1 MSNENNNG
9 VIDFD
14 GSSFIQNNETTSN
27 QMPAN
32 SEVAN
37 TNTNTNTNV
46 SNGVTASDINADDIF
61 GTWNDASS
69 TQEEVKPVSN
79 DYNNSNINEPAKDDT
94 ASLSVEDVF
103 GSSFDTD
110 NSQTS
115 VSSDENKTTLGI
127 DANLNN
133 SETTASNVTDFSNKE
148 LESNNELTALALDAF
163 TNMTS
168 SDHLQENNGDVLPSV
183 GSEVQPE
190 IKETVGNDASNV
202 VSPFEV
208 NLGSNEPTNNVNS
221 DSSIVNQNISPINNG
236 DTFQSS
242 NSGIAD
248 FNAFMVQENN
258 VNQNLDN
265 NVYSGDGTSQ
275 ANPLNTVT
283 SQGENSIQDVNSVPS
298 FEQNNDFNQP
308 SLDNQF
314 VVKETA
320 STDSTENLENA
331 NNQNIQTTENT
342 ANLTDNGNLSVTN
355 ETFGSATAPVLE
367 SPTSMEL
374 NNQPTF
380 SANANLEQNFEASN
394 DLSSANANINQE
406 PISQD
411 VNTPVEPVADT
422 NTVSNIENT
431 NPVNNGIV
439 NDNSVSANNF
449 SSNGSIA
456 PAMNTDISNNSSN
469 QAINLENNVAVNSNG
484 NVNIESTGNNNPVE
498 INSNVS
504 SDNTNNA
511 NYQNAL
517 KEVNSNLLDNQNT
530 NNGGTP
536 LNPEPTLNA
545 GNDVTLD
552 NSINVGSIPNSNVN
566 TPSVVDNNTTTSD
579 GGKKN
584 GKVSIPVV
592 MLIIIVVISVGVIVL
607 RRNELMEFFQT
618 LINK

>member
-9 VIDFD
+9 VMDFD

-27 QMPAN
+27 QMPAS

-37 TNTNTNTNV
+37 TNTNV
-46 SNGVTASDINADDIF
+46 SNGTTASDINVDDIF

-69 TQEEVKPVSN
+69 TQEEVKPVNN
-79 DYNNSNINEPAKDDT
+79 DYNNSNINEQAKDNT
-94 ASLSVEDVF
+94 VPLSVEDVF
-103 GSSFDTD
+103 GNTD
-110 NSQTS
+110 NNQIS
-115 VSSDENKTTLGI
+115 VSSDENKAALGI

-133 SETTASNVTDFSNKE
+133 SETTASNVSNKE

-168 SDHLQENNGDVLPSV
+168 SEHLQENNQSV

-190 IKETVGNDASNV
+190 IKETVGNDVSNV
-202 VSPFEV
+202 INPFEV
-208 NLGSNEPTNNVNS
+208 NLGSNEPTNNGNS
-221 DSSIVNQNISPINNG
+221 DSSIVNQSISPVNNG

-248 FNAFMVQENN
+248 FNAFMVQENS

-275 ANPLNTVT
+275 ANSLNTVT
-283 SQGENSIQDVNSVPS
+283 NQGENSIQDVNNVPL

-314 VVKETA
+314 VVKE
-320 STDSTENLENA
+320 SVSTENSENA

-355 ETFGSATAPVLE
+355 ETFGSDAAPVLE
-367 SPTSMEL
+367 PKTSMEL

-380 SANANLEQNFEASN
+380 
-394 DLSSANANINQE
+394 NANINQE
-406 PISQD
+406 SISQA
-411 VNTPVEPVADT
+411 VNTPVEPVADI
-422 NTVSNIENT
+422 NTVSNIENA
-431 NPVNNGIV
+431 NPV
-439 NDNSVSANNF
+439 NNF

-469 QAINLENNVAVNSNG
+469 QAINLENNVAVNSNE
-484 NVNIESTGNNNPVE
+484 NV
-498 INSNVS
+498 
-504 SDNTNNA
+504 
-511 NYQNAL
+511 L
-517 KEVNSNLLDNQNT
+517 KEVNSNLLNNQNI

-536 LNPEPTLNA
+536 LNPEPTLNT

-566 TPSVVDNNTTTSD
+566 TPSVVDNNTTTGDS
-579 GGKKN
+579 GKKN

-592 MLIIIVVISVGVIVL
+592 MLIIIVVVSIVVIVL
-607 RRNELMEFFQT
+607 RRNELMGFFQT

>member
-9 VIDFD
+9 VMDFD

-27 QMPAN
+27 QMPAS

-37 TNTNTNTNV
+37 TNTNV
-46 SNGVTASDINADDIF
+46 SNGTTASDINADDIF

-69 TQEEVKPVSN
+69 TQEEVKPVNN
-79 DYNNSNINEPAKDDT
+79 DYNNSNINEQAKDNT
-94 ASLSVEDVF
+94 VPLSVEDVF
-103 GSSFDTD
+103 GNTD
-110 NSQTS
+110 NNQIS
-115 VSSDENKTTLGI
+115 VSSDENKAALSI
-127 DANLNN
+127 DGNLNN
-133 SETTASNVTDFSNKE
+133 SETTASNVSNKE

-168 SDHLQENNGDVLPSV
+168 SEHLQENNGDVLQSV

-190 IKETVGNDASNV
+190 IKETVGNDVSNV
-202 VSPFEV
+202 INPFEV
-208 NLGSNEPTNNVNS
+208 NLGSNEPTNNGNS
-221 DSSIVNQNISPINNG
+221 DSSIVNQSISPVNNG

-248 FNAFMVQENN
+248 FNAFMVKENN

-275 ANPLNTVT
+275 ANSLNTVT
-283 SQGENSIQDVNSVPS
+283 NQGENSIQDVNNVPL
-298 FEQNNDFNQP
+298 FKQNNDFNQP
-308 SLDNQF
+308 SLNNQF
-314 VVKETA
+314 VVKE
-320 STDSTENLENA
+320 SVSTENSENA

-355 ETFGSATAPVLE
+355 ETFGSDAAPVLE
-367 SPTSMEL
+367 PKTSMEL

-380 SANANLEQNFEASN
+380 
-394 DLSSANANINQE
+394 NANINQE
-406 PISQD
+406 SISQA
-411 VNTPVEPVADT
+411 VNTPVEPVADI

-431 NPVNNGIV
+431 NPV
-439 NDNSVSANNF
+439 NNF

-469 QAINLENNVAVNSNG
+469 QAINLENNVAVNSNE
-484 NVNIESTGNNNPVE
+484 NV
-498 INSNVS
+498 
-504 SDNTNNA
+504 
-511 NYQNAL
+511 L
-517 KEVNSNLLDNQNT
+517 KEVNSNLLNNQNI

-536 LNPEPTLNA
+536 LNPEPTLNT

-566 TPSVVDNNTTTSD
+566 TPSVVDNNTTTGDS
-579 GGKKN
+579 GKKN

-592 MLIIIVVISVGVIVL
+592 MLIIIVVVSIVVIVL
-607 RRNELMEFFQT
+607 RRNELIGFFQT

>member
-14 GSSFIQNNETTSN
+14 GSSFIQNNETTSS
-27 QMPAN
+27 QMPAS

-37 TNTNTNTNV
+37 TNTNV
-46 SNGVTASDINADDIF
+46 SNGTTASDINADDIF

-79 DYNNSNINEPAKDDT
+79 DYNNSNINEQAKDNT
-94 ASLSVEDVF
+94 VPLNVEDVF
-103 GSSFDTD
+103 GNTD
-110 NSQTS
+110 NNQTT
-115 VSSDENKTTLGI
+115 VSSDGNKATLGI

-133 SETTASNVTDFSNKE
+133 SETTASNVSSKE
-148 LESNNELTALALDAF
+148 LESSNELTALALDAF
-163 TNMTS
+163 TSMTS
-168 SDHLQENNGDVLPSV
+168 SDHLQENNQSV

-190 IKETVGNDASNV
+190 IKETVGNDVSNV
-202 VSPFEV
+202 VNPFEV
-208 NLGSNEPTNNVNS
+208 NLGSNEPTDNGNS
-221 DSSIVNQNISPINNG
+221 DSSIVNQSISPVNNG

-265 NVYSGDGTSQ
+265 NVYSGDGISQ

-283 SQGENSIQDVNSVPS
+283 NQGENSIQDVNNVPS
-298 FEQNNDFNQP
+298 FEQNNDFKQP

-314 VVKETA
+314 VVKE
-320 STDSTENLENA
+320 SVSTENSESA

-355 ETFGSATAPVLE
+355 ETFGSDTAPVLE
-367 SPTSMEL
+367 SKTSMEL

-380 SANANLEQNFEASN
+380 
-394 DLSSANANINQE
+394 NANINQE
-406 PISQD
+406 SIPQA
-411 VNTPVEPVADT
+411 VNTPVEPVADI

-456 PAMNTDISNNSSN
+456 PAMNTDIPNNSSN

-484 NVNIESTGNNNPVE
+484 NVNPEITGNNNPVE

-511 NYQNAL
+511 NYQNVL
-517 KEVNSNLLDNQNT
+517 KEVNSNLLDNQNI
-530 NNGGTP
+530 NNGVTP

-566 TPSVVDNNTTTSD
+566 TPGVVDNNTTTGDS
-579 GGKKN
+579 GKKN

-592 MLIIIVVISVGVIVL
+592 MLIIIVVVSAVVIVL
-607 RRNELMEFFQT
+607 RRNELMGFFQT

>member
-9 VIDFD
+9 VMDFD

-27 QMPAN
+27 QMPAS

-37 TNTNTNTNV
+37 TNTNV
-46 SNGVTASDINADDIF
+46 SNGTTASDINVDDIF

-69 TQEEVKPVSN
+69 TQEEVKPVNN
-79 DYNNSNINEPAKDDT
+79 DYNNSNINEQAKDNT
-94 ASLSVEDVF
+94 VPLSVEDVF
-103 GSSFDTD
+103 GNTD
-110 NSQTS
+110 NNQIS
-115 VSSDENKTTLGI
+115 VSSDENKAALSI
-127 DANLNN
+127 DGNLNN
-133 SETTASNVTDFSNKE
+133 SETTVSNVSNNE

-168 SDHLQENNGDVLPSV
+168 SDNLQENNQSV

-190 IKETVGNDASNV
+190 IKETVGNDVSNV
-202 VSPFEV
+202 INPFEV
-208 NLGSNEPTNNVNS
+208 NLGSNEPTNNGNS
-221 DSSIVNQNISPINNG
+221 DSSIVNQSISPVNNG

-248 FNAFMVQENN
+248 FNAFMVKENN

-275 ANPLNTVT
+275 ANSLNTVT
-283 SQGENSIQDVNSVPS
+283 NHGENSIQDVNNVPS

-314 VVKETA
+314 VVKE
-320 STDSTENLENA
+320 SVSTENSENA
-331 NNQNIQTTENT
+331 NNQNIQTAENT

-355 ETFGSATAPVLE
+355 ETFGSDAAPVLE
-367 SPTSMEL
+367 PKTSMEL

-380 SANANLEQNFEASN
+380 
-394 DLSSANANINQE
+394 NANINQE
-406 PISQD
+406 SIPQA
-411 VNTPVEPVADT
+411 VNIPVEPVADI

-431 NPVNNGIV
+431 NPV
-439 NDNSVSANNF
+439 NNF

-469 QAINLENNVAVNSNG
+469 QAINLENNVAVNSNE
-484 NVNIESTGNNNPVE
+484 NV
-498 INSNVS
+498 
-504 SDNTNNA
+504 
-511 NYQNAL
+511 L
-517 KEVNSNLLDNQNT
+517 KEVNSNLLDNQNI

-536 LNPEPTLNA
+536 LNPEPTLNT

-566 TPSVVDNNTTTSD
+566 TPSVVDNNTTTGDS
-579 GGKKN
+579 GKKD

-592 MLIIIVVISVGVIVL
+592 MLIIIVVVSAVVIVL
-607 RRNELMEFFQT
+607 RRNELMGFFQT

>member
-9 VIDFD
+9 VMDFD

-27 QMPAN
+27 QMPAS

-37 TNTNTNTNV
+37 TNTNV
-46 SNGVTASDINADDIF
+46 SNGTTASDINVDDIF

-69 TQEEVKPVSN
+69 TQEEVKPVNN
-79 DYNNSNINEPAKDDT
+79 DYNNSNINEQAKDNT
-94 ASLSVEDVF
+94 VPLNVEDVF

-110 NSQTS
+110 NNQIS
-115 VSSDENKTTLGI
+115 VSSDENKAALSI

-168 SDHLQENNGDVLPSV
+168 SEHLQENNQSV
-183 GSEVQPE
+183 GLEVQPE
-190 IKETVGNDASNV
+190 IKETVGNDVSNV
-202 VSPFEV
+202 INPFEV
-208 NLGSNEPTNNVNS
+208 NLGSNEPTNNGNS
-221 DSSIVNQNISPINNG
+221 DSSIVNQSISPVNNG

-248 FNAFMVQENN
+248 FNAFMVQENS

-275 ANPLNTVT
+275 ANSLNTVT
-283 SQGENSIQDVNSVPS
+283 NQGENSIQDVNNVPL

-314 VVKETA
+314 VVKE
-320 STDSTENLENA
+320 SVSTENSENT

-355 ETFGSATAPVLE
+355 ETFGSDAAPVLE
-367 SPTSMEL
+367 PKTSMEL

-380 SANANLEQNFEASN
+380 
-394 DLSSANANINQE
+394 NANINQE
-406 PISQD
+406 SIPQA
-411 VNTPVEPVADT
+411 VNTPVEPVADI
-422 NTVSNIENT
+422 NTVSNIENI
-431 NPVNNGIV
+431 NPV
-439 NDNSVSANNF
+439 NNF

-469 QAINLENNVAVNSNG
+469 QAINLENNVAVNSNE
-484 NVNIESTGNNNPVE
+484 NV
-498 INSNVS
+498 
-504 SDNTNNA
+504 
-511 NYQNAL
+511 L
-517 KEVNSNLLDNQNT
+517 KEVNSNLLNNQNI

-536 LNPEPTLNA
+536 LNPEPTLNT

-566 TPSVVDNNTTTSD
+566 TPSVVDNNTTTGDS
-579 GGKKN
+579 GKKN

-592 MLIIIVVISVGVIVL
+592 MLIIIVVVSIVVIVL
-607 RRNELMEFFQT
+607 RRNELMGFFQT

>member
-9 VIDFD
+9 VMDFD

-27 QMPAN
+27 QMPAS

-37 TNTNTNTNV
+37 TNTNV
-46 SNGVTASDINADDIF
+46 SNGTTASDINVDDIF

-69 TQEEVKPVSN
+69 TQEEVKPVNN
-79 DYNNSNINEPAKDDT
+79 DYNNSNINEQAKDNT
-94 ASLSVEDVF
+94 VPLNVEDVF
-103 GSSFDTD
+103 GNTD
-110 NSQTS
+110 NNQIS
-115 VSSDENKTTLGI
+115 VSSDENKAALSI
-127 DANLNN
+127 DGNLNN
-133 SETTASNVTDFSNKE
+133 SETTVSNVSNNE

-168 SDHLQENNGDVLPSV
+168 SEHLQENNQSV

-190 IKETVGNDASNV
+190 IKETVGNDVSNV
-202 VSPFEV
+202 INPFEV
-208 NLGSNEPTNNVNS
+208 NLGSNEPTNNGNS
-221 DSSIVNQNISPINNG
+221 DSSIVNQSISPVNNG

-248 FNAFMVQENN
+248 FNAFMVKENN

-275 ANPLNTVT
+275 ANSLNTVT
-283 SQGENSIQDVNSVPS
+283 NQGENSIQDVNNVPS

-314 VVKETA
+314 VVKE
-320 STDSTENLENA
+320 SVSTENSENA

-355 ETFGSATAPVLE
+355 ETFGSDAAPVLE
-367 SPTSMEL
+367 PKTSMEL
-374 NNQPTF
+374 NSQPTF
-380 SANANLEQNFEASN
+380 
-394 DLSSANANINQE
+394 NANINQE
-406 PISQD
+406 SIPQA
-411 VNTPVEPVADT
+411 VNTPVEPVADI

-431 NPVNNGIV
+431 NPV
-439 NDNSVSANNF
+439 NNF

-469 QAINLENNVAVNSNG
+469 QAINLENNVAVNSNE
-484 NVNIESTGNNNPVE
+484 NV
-498 INSNVS
+498 
-504 SDNTNNA
+504 
-511 NYQNAL
+511 L
-517 KEVNSNLLDNQNT
+517 KEVNSNLLNNQNI

-536 LNPEPTLNA
+536 LNPEPTLNT

-566 TPSVVDNNTTTSD
+566 TPSVVDNNTTTGDS
-579 GGKKN
+579 GKKN

-592 MLIIIVVISVGVIVL
+592 MLIIIVVVSIVVIVL
-607 RRNELMEFFQT
+607 RRNELMGFFQT

>member
-9 VIDFD
+9 VMDFD
-14 GSSFIQNNETTSN
+14 VFSFIQNNETTSN
-27 QMPAN
+27 QMPAS

-37 TNTNTNTNV
+37 TNTNV
-46 SNGVTASDINADDIF
+46 SNGTTASDINADDIF
-61 GTWNDASS
+61 GTWNDVSS
-69 TQEEVKPVSN
+69 TQEEVKPVNN
-79 DYNNSNINEPAKDDT
+79 DYNNSNINEQAKDNT
-94 ASLSVEDVF
+94 VHLSVEDVF
-103 GSSFDTD
+103 GNTD
-110 NSQTS
+110 NNQIS
-115 VSSDENKTTLGI
+115 VSSDENKAALSI
-127 DANLNN
+127 DGNLNN

-168 SDHLQENNGDVLPSV
+168 SDNLQENNQSV

-190 IKETVGNDASNV
+190 IKETVGNDVSNV
-202 VSPFEV
+202 INPFEV
-208 NLGSNEPTNNVNS
+208 NLGSNEPTNNGNS
-221 DSSIVNQNISPINNG
+221 DSSIVNQSISPVNNG

-275 ANPLNTVT
+275 ANSLNTVT
-283 SQGENSIQDVNSVPS
+283 NQEENSIQDVNNVPS

-314 VVKETA
+314 VVKE
-320 STDSTENLENA
+320 SVSTENSENA

-355 ETFGSATAPVLE
+355 ETFGSDAAPVLE
-367 SPTSMEL
+367 PKTSMEL

-380 SANANLEQNFEASN
+380 
-394 DLSSANANINQE
+394 NANINQE
-406 PISQD
+406 SIPQA
-411 VNTPVEPVADT
+411 VNTPVEPVADI
-422 NTVSNIENT
+422 NTVSNIENI
-431 NPVNNGIV
+431 NPV
-439 NDNSVSANNF
+439 NNF

-469 QAINLENNVAVNSNG
+469 QAINLENNVAVN
-484 NVNIESTGNNNPVE
+484 
-498 INSNVS
+498 
-504 SDNTNNA
+504 
-511 NYQNAL
+511 
-517 KEVNSNLLDNQNT
+517 
-530 NNGGTP
+530 NGGTP
-536 LNPEPTLNA
+536 LNPEPTLNT

-566 TPSVVDNNTTTSD
+566 TPSVVDNNTTTGDS
-579 GGKKN
+579 GKKN

-592 MLIIIVVISVGVIVL
+592 MLIIIVIVSIVVIVL
-607 RRNELMEFFQT
+607 RRNELMGFFQT

>member
-27 QMPAN
+27 QMPAS

-37 TNTNTNTNV
+37 TNTNTNV
-46 SNGVTASDINADDIF
+46 SNGTTASDINADDIF

-79 DYNNSNINEPAKDDT
+79 DYNNSNINEQAKDNT
-94 ASLSVEDVF
+94 VPLSVEDVF
-103 GSSFDTD
+103 GNTD
-110 NSQTS
+110 NNQTS
-115 VSSDENKTTLGI
+115 VSSDENKAALGI

-133 SETTASNVTDFSNKE
+133 SETTASNVSNKE

-168 SDHLQENNGDVLPSV
+168 SDHLQENNQSV

-202 VSPFEV
+202 VNPFEV
-208 NLGSNEPTNNVNS
+208 NLGSNEPTDNGNS
-221 DSSIVNQNISPINNG
+221 DSSIVNQSISPVNNG

-283 SQGENSIQDVNSVPS
+283 NQGENSIQDANNVPS
-298 FEQNNDFNQP
+298 FEQNNDFNQS

-314 VVKETA
+314 VVKE
-320 STDSTENLENA
+320 SVSTENSENA

-355 ETFGSATAPVLE
+355 ETFGSDTAPVLE
-367 SPTSMEL
+367 SKTSMEL

-380 SANANLEQNFEASN
+380 
-394 DLSSANANINQE
+394 NANINQE
-406 PISQD
+406 SIPQA
-411 VNTPVEPVADT
+411 VNTPVEPVADI

-456 PAMNTDISNNSSN
+456 PAMNTDISNDSSN

-484 NVNIESTGNNNPVE
+484 NVNPEITGNNNPVE

-511 NYQNAL
+511 NYQNVL

-566 TPSVVDNNTTTSD
+566 TPGVVDNNTTTGDS
-579 GGKKN
+579 GKKN

-592 MLIIIVVISVGVIVL
+592 MLIIIVVVSAVVIVL
-607 RRNELMEFFQT
+607 RRNELMGFFQT

>member
-27 QMPAN
+27 QMPAS

-37 TNTNTNTNV
+37 TNTNV
-46 SNGVTASDINADDIF
+46 SSGATASDINVDDIF

-79 DYNNSNINEPAKDDT
+79 DYNNSNINEQAKDNT
-94 ASLSVEDVF
+94 VPLSVEDVF
-103 GSSFDTD
+103 GNTD
-110 NSQTS
+110 NNQTS
-115 VSSDENKTTLGI
+115 VSSDGNKAALGI

-133 SETTASNVTDFSNKE
+133 SETTASNVSNKE
-148 LESNNELTALALDAF
+148 LESSNELTALALDAF

-168 SDHLQENNGDVLPSV
+168 SDHLQENNQSV

-202 VSPFEV
+202 VNPFEV
-208 NLGSNEPTNNVNS
+208 NLGSNEPSNS
-221 DSSIVNQNISPINNG
+221 DSSIVNQSISPANNG

-283 SQGENSIQDVNSVPS
+283 NQGENSIQDVNNVPS

-314 VVKETA
+314 VVKE
-320 STDSTENLENA
+320 SVSTENSENT

-355 ETFGSATAPVLE
+355 ETFGSDAAPVLE
-367 SPTSMEL
+367 SKTSMEF

-380 SANANLEQNFEASN
+380 
-394 DLSSANANINQE
+394 NANINQE
-406 PISQD
+406 SIPQA
-411 VNTPVEPVADT
+411 VNTPVEPVADI
-422 NTVSNIENT
+422 NTVSNIENI

-456 PAMNTDISNNSSN
+456 PAMNTDISNDSSN

-484 NVNIESTGNNNPVE
+484 NVNPEITGNNNPVE

-511 NYQNAL
+511 NYQNVL
-517 KEVNSNLLDNQNT
+517 KEVNSNLLNNQNT
-530 NNGGTP
+530 NHGGTP
-536 LNPEPTLNA
+536 LNPDPTLNA
-545 GNDVTLD
+545 CNDVTLD

-566 TPSVVDNNTTTSD
+566 TPGVVDNNTTTGDS
-579 GGKKN
+579 GKKN

-592 MLIIIVVISVGVIVL
+592 MLIIIVAVSAVVIVL
-607 RRNELMEFFQT
+607 RRNELMGFFQT

>member
-9 VIDFD
+9 VMDFD
-14 GSSFIQNNETTSN
+14 VFSFIQNNETTSN
-27 QMPAN
+27 QMPAS

-37 TNTNTNTNV
+37 TNTNV
-46 SNGVTASDINADDIF
+46 SNGTTASDINADDIF
-61 GTWNDASS
+61 GTWNDVSS
-69 TQEEVKPVSN
+69 TQEEVKPVNN
-79 DYNNSNINEPAKDDT
+79 DYNNSNINEQAKDNT
-94 ASLSVEDVF
+94 VHLSVEDVF
-103 GSSFDTD
+103 GNTD
-110 NSQTS
+110 NNQIS
-115 VSSDENKTTLGI
+115 VSSDENKAALSI
-127 DANLNN
+127 DGNLNN

-168 SDHLQENNGDVLPSV
+168 SDNLQENNQSV

-190 IKETVGNDASNV
+190 IKETVGNDVSNV
-202 VSPFEV
+202 INPFEV
-208 NLGSNEPTNNVNS
+208 NLGSNEPTNNGNS
-221 DSSIVNQNISPINNG
+221 DSSIVNQSISPVNNG

-275 ANPLNTVT
+275 ANSLNTVT
-283 SQGENSIQDVNSVPS
+283 NQEENSIQDVNNVPS

-314 VVKETA
+314 VVKE
-320 STDSTENLENA
+320 SVSTENSENA

-355 ETFGSATAPVLE
+355 ETFGSDAAPVLE
-367 SPTSMEL
+367 PKTSMEL

-380 SANANLEQNFEASN
+380 
-394 DLSSANANINQE
+394 NANINQE
-406 PISQD
+406 SIPQA
-411 VNTPVEPVADT
+411 VNTPVEPVADI
-422 NTVSNIENT
+422 NTVSNIENI
-431 NPVNNGIV
+431 NPV
-439 NDNSVSANNF
+439 NNF

-469 QAINLENNVAVNSNG
+469 QAINLENNVAVNSNE
-484 NVNIESTGNNNPVE
+484 NV
-498 INSNVS
+498 
-504 SDNTNNA
+504 
-511 NYQNAL
+511 L
-517 KEVNSNLLDNQNT
+517 KEVNSNLLNNQNI

-536 LNPEPTLNA
+536 LNPEPTLNT

-566 TPSVVDNNTTTSD
+566 TPSVVDNNTTTGDS
-579 GGKKN
+579 GKKN

-592 MLIIIVVISVGVIVL
+592 MLIIIVIVSIVVIVL
-607 RRNELMEFFQT
+607 RRNELMGFFQT

>member
-27 QMPAN
+27 QMPTS

-37 TNTNTNTNV
+37 TNTNV
-46 SNGVTASDINADDIF
+46 SNGATASDINADDIF

-208 NLGSNEPTNNVNS
+208 NLGSNEPTDNVNS
-221 DSSIVNQNISPINNG
+221 DSSIENQSISPVNNG

-283 SQGENSIQDVNSVPS
+283 NQGENSIQDVNSVPS

-314 VVKETA
+314 VVKESA
-320 STDSTENLENA
+320 STENLENT

-484 NVNIESTGNNNPVE
+484 NVNPEITGNNNPVE

-504 SDNTNNA
+504 SDNTNNV
-511 NYQNAL
+511 NYQNVL

>member
-9 VIDFD
+9 VMDFD

-27 QMPAN
+27 QMPAS

-37 TNTNTNTNV
+37 TNTNV
-46 SNGVTASDINADDIF
+46 SNGTTASDINADDIF

-69 TQEEVKPVSN
+69 TQEEVKPVNN
-79 DYNNSNINEPAKDDT
+79 DYNNSNINEQAKDNT
-94 ASLSVEDVF
+94 VPLNVEDVF

-110 NSQTS
+110 NNQIS
-115 VSSDENKTTLGI
+115 VSSDENKATLGI

-133 SETTASNVTDFSNKE
+133 SETTASNVTEFSNKE

-168 SDHLQENNGDVLPSV
+168 SEHLQENNGDVLQSV

-190 IKETVGNDASNV
+190 IKETVGNDVSNV
-202 VSPFEV
+202 INPFEV
-208 NLGSNEPTNNVNS
+208 NLGSNEPTNNGNS
-221 DSSIVNQNISPINNG
+221 DSSIVNQSISPVNNG

-248 FNAFMVQENN
+248 FNAFMVKENN
-258 VNQNLDN
+258 FNQNLDN

-275 ANPLNTVT
+275 ANSLNTVT
-283 SQGENSIQDVNSVPS
+283 NQGENSIQDVNNVPL

-314 VVKETA
+314 VVKE
-320 STDSTENLENA
+320 SVSTENSENT

-355 ETFGSATAPVLE
+355 ETFGSDAAPVLE
-367 SPTSMEL
+367 PKTSMEL

-380 SANANLEQNFEASN
+380 
-394 DLSSANANINQE
+394 NANINQE
-406 PISQD
+406 SIPQA
-411 VNTPVEPVADT
+411 VNTPVEPVADI

-431 NPVNNGIV
+431 NPV
-439 NDNSVSANNF
+439 NNF

-469 QAINLENNVAVNSNG
+469 QAINLENNVAVNSNE
-484 NVNIESTGNNNPVE
+484 NVLE
-498 INSNVS
+498 
-504 SDNTNNA
+504 
-511 NYQNAL
+511 
-517 KEVNSNLLDNQNT
+517 EVNSNLLNNQNT

-536 LNPEPTLNA
+536 LNPEPTLNT

-566 TPSVVDNNTTTSD
+566 TPSVVDNNTTTGDS
-579 GGKKN
+579 GKKN

-592 MLIIIVVISVGVIVL
+592 MLIIIVIVSIVVIVL
-607 RRNELMEFFQT
+607 RRNELMGFFQT

>member
-27 QMPAN
+27 QMPTS

-37 TNTNTNTNV
+37 TNTNV
-46 SNGVTASDINADDIF
+46 SNGTTASDINVDDIF

-79 DYNNSNINEPAKDDT
+79 DYNNSNINEQAKDNT
-94 ASLSVEDVF
+94 VSLSVEDVF
-103 GSSFDTD
+103 GNTD
-110 NSQTS
+110 NNQTS
-115 VSSDENKTTLGI
+115 VSSDGNKAALGI

-133 SETTASNVTDFSNKE
+133 SETTASNVSNKE
-148 LESNNELTALALDAF
+148 LESSNELTALALDAF

-168 SDHLQENNGDVLPSV
+168 SDHLQENNQSV

-202 VSPFEV
+202 VNPFEV
-208 NLGSNEPTNNVNS
+208 NLGSNEPSNS
-221 DSSIVNQNISPINNG
+221 DSSIVNQSISPANNG

-283 SQGENSIQDVNSVPS
+283 NQGENSIQDVNNVPS

-314 VVKETA
+314 VVKE
-320 STDSTENLENA
+320 SVSTENSENT

-342 ANLTDNGNLSVTN
+342 ANLADNDNLSVTN
-355 ETFGSATAPVLE
+355 ETFGSDAAPVLE
-367 SPTSMEL
+367 SKTSTEF

-380 SANANLEQNFEASN
+380 
-394 DLSSANANINQE
+394 NANINQE
-406 PISQD
+406 SIPQAI
-411 VNTPVEPVADT
+411 NTPVEPVADI

-456 PAMNTDISNNSSN
+456 PAMNTDISNDSSN
-469 QAINLENNVAVNSNG
+469 QAINLENNVAVNSNE
-484 NVNIESTGNNNPVE
+484 NVNPEITGNNNPVE

-511 NYQNAL
+511 NYQNVL

-530 NNGGTP
+530 NNGVTP
-536 LNPEPTLNA
+536 LNPEQTLNT

-566 TPSVVDNNTTTSD
+566 TPGVVDNNTTTGDS
-579 GGKKN
+579 GKKN

-592 MLIIIVVISVGVIVL
+592 MLIIIVAVSAVVIVL
-607 RRNELMEFFQT
+607 RRNELMGFFQT

>member
-27 QMPAN
+27 QMPA
-32 SEVAN
+32 SSGVAN
-37 TNTNTNTNV
+37 TNTNA
-46 SNGVTASDINADDIF
+46 SNGTTASDINVDDIF

-79 DYNNSNINEPAKDDT
+79 DYNNSNINEQAKDNT
-94 ASLSVEDVF
+94 VPLSVEDVF
-103 GSSFDTD
+103 GNTD
-110 NSQTS
+110 NNQTT
-115 VSSDENKTTLGI
+115 VSSDGNKAALGI

-133 SETTASNVTDFSNKE
+133 SETTASKVSNKE
-148 LESNNELTALALDAF
+148 LENSNELTALALDAF

-168 SDHLQENNGDVLPSV
+168 SDHLQENNQSV

-202 VSPFEV
+202 VNPFEV
-208 NLGSNEPTNNVNS
+208 NLGSNEPTNNGNS
-221 DSSIVNQNISPINNG
+221 DSSIVNQSISPVNNG

-283 SQGENSIQDVNSVPS
+283 NQGENSIQDVNNVPS

-314 VVKETA
+314 VVKE
-320 STDSTENLENA
+320 SVSTENSENT

-355 ETFGSATAPVLE
+355 ETFGSDAAPVLE
-367 SPTSMEL
+367 SKTSMEF

-380 SANANLEQNFEASN
+380 
-394 DLSSANANINQE
+394 NANINQE
-406 PISQD
+406 SIPQA
-411 VNTPVEPVADT
+411 VNTPVEPVADI
-422 NTVSNIENT
+422 NTVSNIENI

-439 NDNSVSANNF
+439 NDNSVSVNNF

-456 PAMNTDISNNSSN
+456 PAMNTDISNDSSN

-484 NVNIESTGNNNPVE
+484 NV
-498 INSNVS
+498 
-504 SDNTNNA
+504 
-511 NYQNAL
+511 
-517 KEVNSNLLDNQNT
+517 
-530 NNGGTP
+530 
-536 LNPEPTLNA
+536 
-545 GNDVTLD
+545 
-552 NSINVGSIPNSNVN
+552 
-566 TPSVVDNNTTTSD
+566 
-579 GGKKN
+579 
-584 GKVSIPVV
+584 
-592 MLIIIVVISVGVIVL
+592 III
-607 RRNELMEFFQT
+607 Q
-618 LINK
+618 

>member
-9 VIDFD
+9 VMDFD

-27 QMPAN
+27 QMPAS

-37 TNTNTNTNV
+37 TNTNV
-46 SNGVTASDINADDIF
+46 SNGTTASDINVDDIF

-69 TQEEVKPVSN
+69 TQEEVKPVNN
-79 DYNNSNINEPAKDDT
+79 DYNNSNINEQAKDNT
-94 ASLSVEDVF
+94 VPLNVEDVF
-103 GSSFDTD
+103 GNTD
-110 NSQTS
+110 NNQIS
-115 VSSDENKTTLGI
+115 VSSDENKAALSI
-127 DANLNN
+127 DGNLNN

-148 LESNNELTALALDAF
+148 LESNNELTALALNAF

-168 SDHLQENNGDVLPSV
+168 SEHLQENNQSV

-190 IKETVGNDASNV
+190 IKETVGNDVSNV
-202 VSPFEV
+202 INPFEV
-208 NLGSNEPTNNVNS
+208 NLGSNEPTNNGNS
-221 DSSIVNQNISPINNG
+221 DSSIVNQSISPVNNG

-248 FNAFMVQENN
+248 FNAFMVKENN

-265 NVYSGDGTSQ
+265 NVYSSDGTSQ
-275 ANPLNTVT
+275 ANSLNTVT
-283 SQGENSIQDVNSVPS
+283 NQGENSIQDVNNVPS

-314 VVKETA
+314 VVKE
-320 STDSTENLENA
+320 SVSTENSENA

-355 ETFGSATAPVLE
+355 ETFGSDAAPVLE
-367 SPTSMEL
+367 PKTSMEL

-380 SANANLEQNFEASN
+380 
-394 DLSSANANINQE
+394 NANINQE
-406 PISQD
+406 SISQS
-411 VNTPVEPVADT
+411 VNTPVEPVADI

-431 NPVNNGIV
+431 NPV
-439 NDNSVSANNF
+439 NNF

-469 QAINLENNVAVNSNG
+469 QAINLENNVAVNSNE
-484 NVNIESTGNNNPVE
+484 NV
-498 INSNVS
+498 
-504 SDNTNNA
+504 
-511 NYQNAL
+511 L
-517 KEVNSNLLDNQNT
+517 KEVNSNLLNNQNT

-536 LNPEPTLNA
+536 LNPEPTLNT

-566 TPSVVDNNTTTSD
+566 TPSVVDNNTTTGDS
-579 GGKKN
+579 GKKN

-592 MLIIIVVISVGVIVL
+592 MLIIIVVVSTVVIVL
-607 RRNELMEFFQT
+607 RRNELMGFFQT

>member
-27 QMPAN
+27 QMPAS

-37 TNTNTNTNV
+37 TNTNV
-46 SNGVTASDINADDIF
+46 SNGTTASDINADDIF

-69 TQEEVKPVSN
+69 TQEEVKPVNN
-79 DYNNSNINEPAKDDT
+79 DYNNSNINEQAKDNT
-94 ASLSVEDVF
+94 VPLSVEDVF
-103 GSSFDTD
+103 GNTD
-110 NSQTS
+110 NNQIS
-115 VSSDENKTTLGI
+115 VSSDENKATLGI
-127 DANLNN
+127 DGNLNN
-133 SETTASNVTDFSNKE
+133 SETTASNVSNKE

-168 SDHLQENNGDVLPSV
+168 SDNLQENNQSV

-190 IKETVGNDASNV
+190 IKETVGNDVSNV
-202 VSPFEV
+202 INPFEV
-208 NLGSNEPTNNVNS
+208 NLGSNEPTNNGNS
-221 DSSIVNQNISPINNG
+221 DSSIVNQSISPVNNG

-248 FNAFMVQENN
+248 FNAFMVKENN

-275 ANPLNTVT
+275 ANSLNTVT
-283 SQGENSIQDVNSVPS
+283 NQGENSIQDVNNVPL

-308 SLDNQF
+308 SLNNQF
-314 VVKETA
+314 VVKE
-320 STDSTENLENA
+320 SVSTENSENA

-355 ETFGSATAPVLE
+355 ETFGSDAAPVLE
-367 SPTSMEL
+367 PKTSMEL

-380 SANANLEQNFEASN
+380 
-394 DLSSANANINQE
+394 NANINQE
-406 PISQD
+406 SIPQA
-411 VNTPVEPVADT
+411 VNTPVEPVADI

-431 NPVNNGIV
+431 NPV
-439 NDNSVSANNF
+439 NNF

-469 QAINLENNVAVNSNG
+469 QAINLENNVAVNSNE
-484 NVNIESTGNNNPVE
+484 NV
-498 INSNVS
+498 
-504 SDNTNNA
+504 
-511 NYQNAL
+511 L
-517 KEVNSNLLDNQNT
+517 KEVNSNLLNNQNI

-536 LNPEPTLNA
+536 LNPEPTLNT

-566 TPSVVDNNTTTSD
+566 TPSVVDNNTTTGDS
-579 GGKKN
+579 GKKN

-592 MLIIIVVISVGVIVL
+592 MLIIIVVVSIVVIVL
-607 RRNELMEFFQT
+607 RRNELMGFFQT

>member
-9 VIDFD
+9 VMDFD

-27 QMPAN
+27 QMPAS

-37 TNTNTNTNV
+37 TNTNV
-46 SNGVTASDINADDIF
+46 SNGTTASDINVDDIF

-69 TQEEVKPVSN
+69 TQEEVKPVNN
-79 DYNNSNINEPAKDDT
+79 DYNNSNINEQAKDNT
-94 ASLSVEDVF
+94 VPLSVEDVF

-110 NSQTS
+110 NNQIS
-115 VSSDENKTTLGI
+115 VSSDENKATLSI
-127 DANLNN
+127 DGNLNN

-168 SDHLQENNGDVLPSV
+168 SEHLQENNQSV

-190 IKETVGNDASNV
+190 IKETVGNDVSNV
-202 VSPFEV
+202 INPFEV
-208 NLGSNEPTNNVNS
+208 NLGSNEPTNNGNS
-221 DSSIVNQNISPINNG
+221 DSSIVNQSISPVNNG

-248 FNAFMVQENN
+248 FNAFMVQENS

-275 ANPLNTVT
+275 ANSLNTVT
-283 SQGENSIQDVNSVPS
+283 NQGENSIQDVNNVPS

-314 VVKETA
+314 VVKE
-320 STDSTENLENA
+320 SVSTENSENA

-355 ETFGSATAPVLE
+355 ETFGSDAAPVLE
-367 SPTSMEL
+367 PKTSMEL

-380 SANANLEQNFEASN
+380 
-394 DLSSANANINQE
+394 NANINQE
-406 PISQD
+406 SIPQA
-411 VNTPVEPVADT
+411 VNTPVEPVADI
-422 NTVSNIENT
+422 NTVSNIENI
-431 NPVNNGIV
+431 NPV
-439 NDNSVSANNF
+439 NNF

-469 QAINLENNVAVNSNG
+469 QAINLENNVAVNSNE
-484 NVNIESTGNNNPVE
+484 NV
-498 INSNVS
+498 
-504 SDNTNNA
+504 
-511 NYQNAL
+511 L
-517 KEVNSNLLDNQNT
+517 KEVNSNLLNNQNI

-536 LNPEPTLNA
+536 LNPEPTLNT

-566 TPSVVDNNTTTSD
+566 TPSVVDNNTTTGDS
-579 GGKKN
+579 GKKN

-592 MLIIIVVISVGVIVL
+592 MLIIIVIVSIVVIVL
-607 RRNELMEFFQT
+607 RRNELMGFFQT

>member
-9 VIDFD
+9 VMDFD

-27 QMPAN
+27 QMPAS

-37 TNTNTNTNV
+37 TNTNV
-46 SNGVTASDINADDIF
+46 SNGTTASDINADDIF

-69 TQEEVKPVSN
+69 TQEEVKPVNN
-79 DYNNSNINEPAKDDT
+79 DYNNSNINEQVKDNT
-94 ASLSVEDVF
+94 VPLSVEDVF
-103 GSSFDTD
+103 GNTD
-110 NSQTS
+110 NNQIS
-115 VSSDENKTTLGI
+115 VSSDENKAALSI

-168 SDHLQENNGDVLPSV
+168 SEHLQENNQSV

-190 IKETVGNDASNV
+190 IKETVGNDVSNV
-202 VSPFEV
+202 INPFEV
-208 NLGSNEPTNNVNS
+208 NLGSNEPTNNGNS
-221 DSSIVNQNISPINNG
+221 DSSIVNQSISPVNNG

-275 ANPLNTVT
+275 ANSLNTVT
-283 SQGENSIQDVNSVPS
+283 NQGENSIQDVNNVPL
-298 FEQNNDFNQP
+298 FKQNNDFNQP

-314 VVKETA
+314 VVKE
-320 STDSTENLENA
+320 SVSTENSENA

-355 ETFGSATAPVLE
+355 ETFGSDAAPVLE
-367 SPTSMEL
+367 PKTSMEL

-380 SANANLEQNFEASN
+380 
-394 DLSSANANINQE
+394 NANINQE
-406 PISQD
+406 SIPQA
-411 VNTPVEPVADT
+411 VNTPLEPVADI

-431 NPVNNGIV
+431 NPV
-439 NDNSVSANNF
+439 NNF

-469 QAINLENNVAVNSNG
+469 QAINLENNVAVNSNE
-484 NVNIESTGNNNPVE
+484 NV
-498 INSNVS
+498 
-504 SDNTNNA
+504 
-511 NYQNAL
+511 L
-517 KEVNSNLLDNQNT
+517 KEVNSNLLNNQNI

-536 LNPEPTLNA
+536 LNPEPTLNT

-566 TPSVVDNNTTTSD
+566 TPSVVDNNTTTGDS
-579 GGKKN
+579 GKKN

-592 MLIIIVVISVGVIVL
+592 MLIIIVIVSIVVIVL
-607 RRNELMEFFQT
+607 RRNELMGFFQT

>member
-27 QMPAN
+27 QMPAS

-37 TNTNTNTNV
+37 TNTNV
-46 SNGVTASDINADDIF
+46 SNGTTASDINVDDIF

-69 TQEEVKPVSN
+69 TQEEVKPVNN
-79 DYNNSNINEPAKDDT
+79 DYNNSNINEQAKDNT
-94 ASLSVEDVF
+94 VPLSVEDVF

-110 NSQTS
+110 NNQTS
-115 VSSDENKTTLGI
+115 VSSDENKAALSI
-127 DANLNN
+127 DGNLNN

-168 SDHLQENNGDVLPSV
+168 SEHLQENNQSV
-183 GSEVQPE
+183 GLEVQPE
-190 IKETVGNDASNV
+190 IKETVGNDVSNV
-202 VSPFEV
+202 INPFEV
-208 NLGSNEPTNNVNS
+208 NLGSNEPTNNGNS
-221 DSSIVNQNISPINNG
+221 DSSIVNQSISPVNNG

-248 FNAFMVQENN
+248 FNAFMVKENN

-275 ANPLNTVT
+275 ANSLNTVT
-283 SQGENSIQDVNSVPS
+283 NQGENSIQDVNNVPS

-314 VVKETA
+314 VVKE
-320 STDSTENLENA
+320 SVSTENSENA

-355 ETFGSATAPVLE
+355 ETFGSDAAPVLE
-367 SPTSMEL
+367 PKTSMEL

-380 SANANLEQNFEASN
+380 
-394 DLSSANANINQE
+394 NANINQE
-406 PISQD
+406 SIPQA
-411 VNTPVEPVADT
+411 VNTPVEPVADI

-431 NPVNNGIV
+431 NPV
-439 NDNSVSANNF
+439 NNF

-469 QAINLENNVAVNSNG
+469 QAINLENNVAVNSNE
-484 NVNIESTGNNNPVE
+484 NV
-498 INSNVS
+498 
-504 SDNTNNA
+504 
-511 NYQNAL
+511 L
-517 KEVNSNLLDNQNT
+517 KEVNSNLLNNQNI
-530 NNGGTP
+530 NNGGTH

-566 TPSVVDNNTTTSD
+566 TPSVVDNNTTTGDS
-579 GGKKN
+579 GKKN

-592 MLIIIVVISVGVIVL
+592 MLIIIVVVSIVVIVL
-607 RRNELMEFFQT
+607 RRNELMGFFQT

>member
-27 QMPAN
+27 QMPAS

-37 TNTNTNTNV
+37 TNTNV
-46 SNGVTASDINADDIF
+46 SSGTTASDINVDDIF

-79 DYNNSNINEPAKDDT
+79 DYNNSNINEQAKDNT
-94 ASLSVEDVF
+94 VPLSVEDVF
-103 GSSFDTD
+103 GNTD
-110 NSQTS
+110 NNQTS
-115 VSSDENKTTLGI
+115 VSSDENKAALGI

-133 SETTASNVTDFSNKE
+133 SETTASNVSNKE

-168 SDHLQENNGDVLPSV
+168 SDHLQENNQSV

-202 VSPFEV
+202 VNPFEV
-208 NLGSNEPTNNVNS
+208 NLGSNEPTDNGNS
-221 DSSIVNQNISPINNG
+221 DSSVVNQSISPVNNG

-242 NSGIAD
+242 NSDIAD

-283 SQGENSIQDVNSVPS
+283 NQGENSIQDVNNVHS

-314 VVKETA
+314 VVKE
-320 STDSTENLENA
+320 SVSTENSENT

-355 ETFGSATAPVLE
+355 ETFGSDTAPVLE
-367 SPTSMEL
+367 SKTSMEF

-380 SANANLEQNFEASN
+380 
-394 DLSSANANINQE
+394 NANINQE

-431 NPVNNGIV
+431 NPVNNEIV
-439 NDNSVSANNF
+439 NANSVSVNNF

-469 QAINLENNVAVNSNG
+469 QAINLENNVAVNSNE
-484 NVNIESTGNNNPVE
+484 NVNPEITGNNNPVE

-511 NYQNAL
+511 NYQNVL

-530 NNGGTP
+530 NNGVTP

-566 TPSVVDNNTTTSD
+566 TPGVVDNNTTTGD
-579 GGKKN
+579 NGKKN

-592 MLIIIVVISVGVIVL
+592 MLIIIVVVSAVVIVL
-607 RRNELMEFFQT
+607 RRNELMGFFQT

>member
-9 VIDFD
+9 VMDFD

-27 QMPAN
+27 QMPAS

-37 TNTNTNTNV
+37 TNTNV
-46 SNGVTASDINADDIF
+46 SNGTTASDINVDDIF

-69 TQEEVKPVSN
+69 TQEEVKPVNN
-79 DYNNSNINEPAKDDT
+79 DYNNSNINEQAKDNT
-94 ASLSVEDVF
+94 VPLSVEDVF
-103 GSSFDTD
+103 GNTD
-110 NSQTS
+110 NNQIS
-115 VSSDENKTTLGI
+115 VSSDENKAALSI
-127 DANLNN
+127 DGNLNN
-133 SETTASNVTDFSNKE
+133 SETTASNVGNKE

-168 SDHLQENNGDVLPSV
+168 SEHLQENNQSV

-190 IKETVGNDASNV
+190 IKETVGNDVSNV
-202 VSPFEV
+202 INPFGV
-208 NLGSNEPTNNVNS
+208 NLGSNEPTNNGNS
-221 DSSIVNQNISPINNG
+221 DSSIVNQSISPVNNG

-248 FNAFMVQENN
+248 FNAFMVKENN

-283 SQGENSIQDVNSVPS
+283 NQGENSIQDVNNVPS

-314 VVKETA
+314 VVKE
-320 STDSTENLENA
+320 SVSTENSENA

-355 ETFGSATAPVLE
+355 ETFGSDAAPVLE
-367 SPTSMEL
+367 PKTSMEL

-380 SANANLEQNFEASN
+380 
-394 DLSSANANINQE
+394 NANINQE
-406 PISQD
+406 SIPQA
-411 VNTPVEPVADT
+411 VNTPVEPVADI
-422 NTVSNIENT
+422 NTVSNIENI
-431 NPVNNGIV
+431 NPV
-439 NDNSVSANNF
+439 NNF

-469 QAINLENNVAVNSNG
+469 QAINLENNVAVNSNE
-484 NVNIESTGNNNPVE
+484 NV
-498 INSNVS
+498 
-504 SDNTNNA
+504 
-511 NYQNAL
+511 L
-517 KEVNSNLLDNQNT
+517 KEVNSNLLNNQNI

-536 LNPEPTLNA
+536 LNPEPTLNT

-566 TPSVVDNNTTTSD
+566 TPSVVDNNTTTGDS
-579 GGKKN
+579 GKKN

-592 MLIIIVVISVGVIVL
+592 MLIIIVVVSIVVIVL
-607 RRNELMEFFQT
+607 RRNELMGFFQT

>member
-9 VIDFD
+9 VMDFD

-27 QMPAN
+27 QMPAS

-37 TNTNTNTNV
+37 TNTNV
-46 SNGVTASDINADDIF
+46 SNGTTASDINVDDIF

-69 TQEEVKPVSN
+69 TQEEVKPVNN
-79 DYNNSNINEPAKDDT
+79 DYNNSNINEQAKDNT
-94 ASLSVEDVF
+94 VPLNVEDVF
-103 GSSFDTD
+103 GNTD
-110 NSQTS
+110 NNQIS
-115 VSSDENKTTLGI
+115 VSSDENKAALSI
-127 DANLNN
+127 DGNLNN
-133 SETTASNVTDFSNKE
+133 SETTVSNVSNNE

-168 SDHLQENNGDVLPSV
+168 SEHLQENNQSV

-190 IKETVGNDASNV
+190 IKETVGNDVSNV
-202 VSPFEV
+202 INPFEV
-208 NLGSNEPTNNVNS
+208 NLGSNEPTNNGNS
-221 DSSIVNQNISPINNG
+221 DSSIVNQSISPVNNG

-248 FNAFMVQENN
+248 FNAFMVKENN

-275 ANPLNTVT
+275 ANSLNTVT
-283 SQGENSIQDVNSVPS
+283 NQGENSIQDVNNVPL

-314 VVKETA
+314 VVKE
-320 STDSTENLENA
+320 SVSTENSENA

-355 ETFGSATAPVLE
+355 ETFGSDAAPVLE
-367 SPTSMEL
+367 PKTSMEL

-380 SANANLEQNFEASN
+380 
-394 DLSSANANINQE
+394 NANINQE
-406 PISQD
+406 SIPQA
-411 VNTPVEPVADT
+411 VNTPVEPVADI

-431 NPVNNGIV
+431 NPV
-439 NDNSVSANNF
+439 NNF

-469 QAINLENNVAVNSNG
+469 QAINLENNVAVNSNE
-484 NVNIESTGNNNPVE
+484 NV
-498 INSNVS
+498 
-504 SDNTNNA
+504 
-511 NYQNAL
+511 L
-517 KEVNSNLLDNQNT
+517 KEVNSNLLNNQNI

-536 LNPEPTLNA
+536 LNPEPTLNT

-566 TPSVVDNNTTTSD
+566 TPSVVDNNTTTGDS
-579 GGKKN
+579 GKKN

-592 MLIIIVVISVGVIVL
+592 MLIIIVVVSIVVIVL
-607 RRNELMEFFQT
+607 RRNELMGFFQT

>member
-9 VIDFD
+9 VMDFD

-27 QMPAN
+27 QMPAS

-37 TNTNTNTNV
+37 TNTNV
-46 SNGVTASDINADDIF
+46 SNGTTASDINVDDIF

-69 TQEEVKPVSN
+69 TQEEVKPVNN
-79 DYNNSNINEPAKDDT
+79 DYNNSNINEQAKDNT
-94 ASLSVEDVF
+94 VPLNVEDVF
-103 GSSFDTD
+103 GNTD
-110 NSQTS
+110 NNQIS
-115 VSSDENKTTLGI
+115 VSSDENKAALSI
-127 DANLNN
+127 DGNLNN

-168 SDHLQENNGDVLPSV
+168 SERLQENNQSV

-190 IKETVGNDASNV
+190 IKETVGNDVSNV
-202 VSPFEV
+202 INPFEV
-208 NLGSNEPTNNVNS
+208 NLGSNEPTNNGNS
-221 DSSIVNQNISPINNG
+221 DSSIVNQSISPVNNG

-248 FNAFMVQENN
+248 FNAFMVQENS

-275 ANPLNTVT
+275 ANSLNTVT
-283 SQGENSIQDVNSVPS
+283 NQGENSIQDVNNVPL

-314 VVKETA
+314 VVKE
-320 STDSTENLENA
+320 SVSTENSENA

-355 ETFGSATAPVLE
+355 ETFGSDAAPVLE
-367 SPTSMEL
+367 PKTSMEL

-380 SANANLEQNFEASN
+380 
-394 DLSSANANINQE
+394 NANINQE
-406 PISQD
+406 SIPQA
-411 VNTPVEPVADT
+411 VNTPVEPVADI

-431 NPVNNGIV
+431 NPV
-439 NDNSVSANNF
+439 NNF

-469 QAINLENNVAVNSNG
+469 QAINLENNVAVNSNE
-484 NVNIESTGNNNPVE
+484 NV
-498 INSNVS
+498 
-504 SDNTNNA
+504 
-511 NYQNAL
+511 L
-517 KEVNSNLLDNQNT
+517 KEVNSNLLNNQNI

-536 LNPEPTLNA
+536 LNPEPTLNT

-566 TPSVVDNNTTTSD
+566 TPSVVDNNTTTGDS
-579 GGKKN
+579 GKKN

-592 MLIIIVVISVGVIVL
+592 MLIIIVIVSIVVIVL
-607 RRNELMEFFQT
+607 RRNELMGFFQT

>member
-9 VIDFD
+9 VMDFD

-27 QMPAN
+27 QMPAS

-37 TNTNTNTNV
+37 TNTNV
-46 SNGVTASDINADDIF
+46 SNGTTASDINADDIF
-61 GTWNDASS
+61 GTWNDVSS
-69 TQEEVKPVSN
+69 TQEEVKPVNN
-79 DYNNSNINEPAKDDT
+79 DYNNSNINEQAKDNT
-94 ASLSVEDVF
+94 VHLSVEDVF
-103 GSSFDTD
+103 GNTD
-110 NSQTS
+110 NNQIS
-115 VSSDENKTTLGI
+115 VSSDENKAALSI
-127 DANLNN
+127 DGNLNN

-168 SDHLQENNGDVLPSV
+168 SEHLQENNGDVLQSV

-190 IKETVGNDASNV
+190 IKETVGNDANNV
-202 VSPFEV
+202 VNPFEV
-208 NLGSNEPTNNVNS
+208 NLGSNEPTNNGNS
-221 DSSIVNQNISPINNG
+221 DSSIVNQSISPVNNG

-275 ANPLNTVT
+275 ANSLNTVT
-283 SQGENSIQDVNSVPS
+283 NQEENSIQDVNNVPS

-314 VVKETA
+314 VVKE
-320 STDSTENLENA
+320 SVSTENSENA
-331 NNQNIQTTENT
+331 NNQNIQTTENA

-355 ETFGSATAPVLE
+355 ETFGSDAAPVLE
-367 SPTSMEL
+367 PKTSMEL

-380 SANANLEQNFEASN
+380 
-394 DLSSANANINQE
+394 NANINQE
-406 PISQD
+406 SIPQA
-411 VNTPVEPVADT
+411 VNTPVEPVADI
-422 NTVSNIENT
+422 NTVSNIENI
-431 NPVNNGIV
+431 NPV
-439 NDNSVSANNF
+439 NNF

-469 QAINLENNVAVNSNG
+469 QAINLENNVAVNSNE
-484 NVNIESTGNNNPVE
+484 NV
-498 INSNVS
+498 
-504 SDNTNNA
+504 
-511 NYQNAL
+511 L
-517 KEVNSNLLDNQNT
+517 KEVNSNLLNNQNI

-536 LNPEPTLNA
+536 LNPEPTLNT

-566 TPSVVDNNTTTSD
+566 TPSVVDNNTTTGDS
-579 GGKKN
+579 GKKN

-592 MLIIIVVISVGVIVL
+592 MLIIIVIVSIVVIVL
-607 RRNELMEFFQT
+607 RRNELMGFFQT

>member
-27 QMPAN
+27 QMPAS

-37 TNTNTNTNV
+37 INTNV
-46 SNGVTASDINADDIF
+46 SNGITASDINADDIF

-69 TQEEVKPVSN
+69 TQEEVKPVGN
-79 DYNNSNINEPAKDDT
+79 DYNNSNINEQVKDNT
-94 ASLSVEDVF
+94 VPLSVEDVF
-103 GSSFDTD
+103 GNTD
-110 NSQTS
+110 NNQTS
-115 VSSDENKTTLGI
+115 VSSDGNKATLGI

-133 SETTASNVTDFSNKE
+133 SETTASNVSNKE

-168 SDHLQENNGDVLPSV
+168 SDHLQENNQSV

-202 VSPFEV
+202 VNPFEV
-208 NLGSNEPTNNVNS
+208 NLGSNEPTNNGNS
-221 DSSIVNQNISPINNG
+221 DSSIVNQSISPVNNG

-248 FNAFMVQENN
+248 FNAFMVQENS
-258 VNQNLDN
+258 VSQNLDN

-283 SQGENSIQDVNSVPS
+283 NQGENSIQDANNVPS

-314 VVKETA
+314 AVKE
-320 STDSTENLENA
+320 SVSTENLESA

-342 ANLTDNGNLSVTN
+342 ANLTENGNLSVTN
-355 ETFGSATAPVLE
+355 ETFGSDTAPVLE
-367 SPTSMEL
+367 SKTSMEL

-380 SANANLEQNFEASN
+380 
-394 DLSSANANINQE
+394 NANINQE
-406 PISQD
+406 SIPQA
-411 VNTPVEPVADT
+411 VNTPVEPVADI

-484 NVNIESTGNNNPVE
+484 NVNQE

-511 NYQNAL
+511 NYQNVL
-517 KEVNSNLLDNQNT
+517 KEVNSNLLDNQNI
-530 NNGGTP
+530 NNSGTP
-536 LNPEPTLNA
+536 LNPESTLNA

-566 TPSVVDNNTTTSD
+566 TPGVVDNNTTTGDS
-579 GGKKN
+579 GKKN

-592 MLIIIVVISVGVIVL
+592 MLIIIVVVSAVVIVL
-607 RRNELMEFFQT
+607 RRNELMGFFQT

>member
-9 VIDFD
+9 VMDFD

-27 QMPAN
+27 QMPAS

-37 TNTNTNTNV
+37 TNTNV
-46 SNGVTASDINADDIF
+46 SNGTTASDINADDIF

-69 TQEEVKPVSN
+69 TQEEVKPVNN
-79 DYNNSNINEPAKDDT
+79 DYNNSNINEQAKDNT
-94 ASLSVEDVF
+94 VPLNVEDVF
-103 GSSFDTD
+103 GNTD
-110 NSQTS
+110 NNQTT
-115 VSSDENKTTLGI
+115 VSSDENKAALSI
-127 DANLNN
+127 DGNLNN
-133 SETTASNVTDFSNKE
+133 SETTVSNVSNNE

-168 SDHLQENNGDVLPSV
+168 SEHLQENNQSV
-183 GSEVQPE
+183 GLEVQPE
-190 IKETVGNDASNV
+190 IKETVGNDVSNV
-202 VSPFEV
+202 INPFEV
-208 NLGSNEPTNNVNS
+208 NLGSNEPTNNGNS
-221 DSSIVNQNISPINNG
+221 DSSIVNQSISPVNNG

-248 FNAFMVQENN
+248 FNAFMVKENN

-275 ANPLNTVT
+275 ANSLNTVT
-283 SQGENSIQDVNSVPS
+283 NQGENSIQDVNNVPL

-314 VVKETA
+314 VVKE
-320 STDSTENLENA
+320 SVSTENSENA

-355 ETFGSATAPVLE
+355 ETFGSDAAPVLE
-367 SPTSMEL
+367 PKTSMEL

-380 SANANLEQNFEASN
+380 
-394 DLSSANANINQE
+394 NANINQE
-406 PISQD
+406 SIPQA
-411 VNTPVEPVADT
+411 VNTPVEPVADI

-431 NPVNNGIV
+431 NPV
-439 NDNSVSANNF
+439 NNF

-469 QAINLENNVAVNSNG
+469 QAINLENNVAVNSNE
-484 NVNIESTGNNNPVE
+484 NV
-498 INSNVS
+498 
-504 SDNTNNA
+504 
-511 NYQNAL
+511 L
-517 KEVNSNLLDNQNT
+517 KEVNSNLLNNQNI

-536 LNPEPTLNA
+536 LNPEPTLNT

-566 TPSVVDNNTTTSD
+566 TPSVVDNNTTTGDS
-579 GGKKN
+579 GKKN

-592 MLIIIVVISVGVIVL
+592 MLIIIVVVSIVVIVL
-607 RRNELMEFFQT
+607 RRNELMGFFQT

>member
-9 VIDFD
+9 VMDFD

-27 QMPAN
+27 QMPAS

-37 TNTNTNTNV
+37 TNTNV
-46 SNGVTASDINADDIF
+46 SNGTTASDINVDDIF

-69 TQEEVKPVSN
+69 TQEEVKPVNN
-79 DYNNSNINEPAKDDT
+79 DYNNSNINEQAKDNT
-94 ASLSVEDVF
+94 VPLSVEDVF
-103 GSSFDTD
+103 GNTD
-110 NSQTS
+110 NNQIS
-115 VSSDENKTTLGI
+115 VSSDENKAALSI
-127 DANLNN
+127 DGNLNN

-168 SDHLQENNGDVLPSV
+168 SEHLQENNQSV

-190 IKETVGNDASNV
+190 IKETVGNDVSNV
-202 VSPFEV
+202 INPFEA
-208 NLGSNEPTNNVNS
+208 NLGSNEPTNNGNS
-221 DSSIVNQNISPINNG
+221 DSSIVNQSISPVNNG

-248 FNAFMVQENN
+248 FNAFMVQENS

-275 ANPLNTVT
+275 ANSLNTVT
-283 SQGENSIQDVNSVPS
+283 NQGENSIQDVNNVPL

-314 VVKETA
+314 VVKE
-320 STDSTENLENA
+320 SVSTENSENT

-355 ETFGSATAPVLE
+355 ETFGSDAAPVLE
-367 SPTSMEL
+367 PKTSMEL

-380 SANANLEQNFEASN
+380 
-394 DLSSANANINQE
+394 NANINQE
-406 PISQD
+406 SIPQA
-411 VNTPVEPVADT
+411 VNTPVEPVADI

-431 NPVNNGIV
+431 NPV
-439 NDNSVSANNF
+439 NNF

-469 QAINLENNVAVNSNG
+469 QAINLENNVAVNSNE
-484 NVNIESTGNNNPVE
+484 NV
-498 INSNVS
+498 
-504 SDNTNNA
+504 
-511 NYQNAL
+511 L
-517 KEVNSNLLDNQNT
+517 KEVNSNLLNNQNI

-536 LNPEPTLNA
+536 LNPEPTLNT

-566 TPSVVDNNTTTSD
+566 TPSVVDNNTTTGDS
-579 GGKKN
+579 GKKN

-592 MLIIIVVISVGVIVL
+592 MLIIIVIVSAVVIVL
-607 RRNELMEFFQT
+607 RRNELMGFFQT

>member
-9 VIDFD
+9 VMDFD

-27 QMPAN
+27 QMPAS

-37 TNTNTNTNV
+37 TNTNV
-46 SNGVTASDINADDIF
+46 SNGTTASDINVDDIF

-69 TQEEVKPVSN
+69 TQEEVKPVNN
-79 DYNNSNINEPAKDDT
+79 DYNNSNINEQAKDNT
-94 ASLSVEDVF
+94 VPLNVEDVF
-103 GSSFDTD
+103 GNTD
-110 NSQTS
+110 NNQIS
-115 VSSDENKTTLGI
+115 VSSDENKATLSI
-127 DANLNN
+127 DGNLNN
-133 SETTASNVTDFSNKE
+133 SETTASNVSNKE

-168 SDHLQENNGDVLPSV
+168 SEHLQENNGDVLQSV

-190 IKETVGNDASNV
+190 IKETVGNDANNV
-202 VSPFEV
+202 VNPFEV
-208 NLGSNEPTNNVNS
+208 NLGSNEPTNNGNS
-221 DSSIVNQNISPINNG
+221 DSSIVNQSISPVNNG

-248 FNAFMVQENN
+248 FNAFMVKENN

-275 ANPLNTVT
+275 ANSLNTVT
-283 SQGENSIQDVNSVPS
+283 NQGENSIQDVNNVPL

-308 SLDNQF
+308 SLNNQF
-314 VVKETA
+314 VVKE
-320 STDSTENLENA
+320 SVSTENSENA

-355 ETFGSATAPVLE
+355 ETFGSDAAPVLE
-367 SPTSMEL
+367 PKTSMEL

-380 SANANLEQNFEASN
+380 
-394 DLSSANANINQE
+394 NANINQE
-406 PISQD
+406 SIPQA
-411 VNTPVEPVADT
+411 VNTPVEPVADI

-431 NPVNNGIV
+431 NPV
-439 NDNSVSANNF
+439 NNF

-469 QAINLENNVAVNSNG
+469 QAINLENNVAVNSNE
-484 NVNIESTGNNNPVE
+484 NV
-498 INSNVS
+498 
-504 SDNTNNA
+504 
-511 NYQNAL
+511 L
-517 KEVNSNLLDNQNT
+517 KEVNSNLLNNQNI

-536 LNPEPTLNA
+536 LNPEPTLNT

-566 TPSVVDNNTTTSD
+566 TPSVVDNNTTTGDS
-579 GGKKN
+579 GKKN

-592 MLIIIVVISVGVIVL
+592 MLIIIVIVSAVVIVL
-607 RRNELMEFFQT
+607 RRNELMGFFQT

>member
-27 QMPAN
+27 QMPTS

-37 TNTNTNTNV
+37 TNTNV
-46 SNGVTASDINADDIF
+46 SNGATASDINVDDIF

-69 TQEEVKPVSN
+69 TQEEVKPISN
-79 DYNNSNINEPAKDDT
+79 DYNNSNINEQAKDNT
-94 ASLSVEDVF
+94 VPLSVEDVF
-103 GSSFDTD
+103 GNTD
-110 NSQTS
+110 NNQTT
-115 VSSDENKTTLGI
+115 VSSDGNKAALGI

-133 SETTASNVTDFSNKE
+133 SETTASNVSNKE
-148 LESNNELTALALDAF
+148 LENSNELTALALDAF

-202 VSPFEV
+202 VNPFEV
-208 NLGSNEPTNNVNS
+208 NLGSNESTNNVNS
-221 DSSIVNQNISPINNG
+221 DSSIENQNISPVNNG

-283 SQGENSIQDVNSVPS
+283 SQEENSIQDVNSVPS

-314 VVKETA
+314 VVKESA
-320 STDSTENLENA
+320 STENLENA

-380 SANANLEQNFEASN
+380 SANANLEQNFGASN

-484 NVNIESTGNNNPVE
+484 NVNPEITGNNNPVE

-504 SDNTNNA
+504 SDNTNNV
-511 NYQNAL
+511 NYQNVL
-517 KEVNSNLLDNQNT
+517 KEVNSNLLDNQNI
-530 NNGGTP
+530 NNGSTP
-536 LNPEPTLNA
+536 LNPEPTLNT

-592 MLIIIVVISVGVIVL
+592 MLIIIVAISVGVIAL
-607 RRNELMEFFQT
+607 RRNELVEFFQT

>member
-27 QMPAN
+27 QMPAS

-37 TNTNTNTNV
+37 TNTNV
-46 SNGVTASDINADDIF
+46 SNGITASDINADDIF

-69 TQEEVKPVSN
+69 TQEEVKPVGN
-79 DYNNSNINEPAKDDT
+79 DYNNSNINEQAKDNT
-94 ASLSVEDVF
+94 VPLSVEDVF
-103 GSSFDTD
+103 GNTD
-110 NSQTS
+110 NNQTT
-115 VSSDENKTTLGI
+115 VSSDGNKVTLGI

-133 SETTASNVTDFSNKE
+133 SETTNSNVTDFSNKE
-148 LESNNELTALALDAF
+148 LESNSELTALALDAF

-168 SDHLQENNGDVLPSV
+168 SDHLQENNQSV

-202 VSPFEV
+202 VNPFEV
-208 NLGSNEPTNNVNS
+208 NLGSNEQTNNGNS
-221 DSSIVNQNISPINNG
+221 DSSIVNQSISPVNNG

-265 NVYSGDGTSQ
+265 NVYSGDGISQ

-283 SQGENSIQDVNSVPS
+283 NQGENSIQDVNNVPS
-298 FEQNNDFNQP
+298 FEQNNDFKQP

-314 VVKETA
+314 VVKE
-320 STDSTENLENA
+320 SVSTENSESA

-342 ANLTDNGNLSVTN
+342 ANLTNNGNLSVTN
-355 ETFGSATAPVLE
+355 EAFGSDAAPVLE
-367 SPTSMEL
+367 SKTSTEL

-380 SANANLEQNFEASN
+380 
-394 DLSSANANINQE
+394 NANINQE
-406 PISQD
+406 SIPQV
-411 VNTPVEPVADT
+411 VNTPVEPVADI

-456 PAMNTDISNNSSN
+456 PAMNADISNNSSN

-484 NVNIESTGNNNPVE
+484 NVNPEITGNNNPVE

-511 NYQNAL
+511 NYQNVL

-530 NNGGTP
+530 NNGVTP
-536 LNPEPTLNA
+536 LNPEQTLNA

-566 TPSVVDNNTTTSD
+566 TPGVVDNNTTTGDS
-579 GGKKN
+579 GKKN
-584 GKVSIPVV
+584 GKISIPVV
-592 MLIIIVVISVGVIVL
+592 MLIIIVAVSAVVIVL
-607 RRNELMEFFQT
+607 RRNELMGFFQT

>member
-9 VIDFD
+9 VMDFD

-27 QMPAN
+27 QMPAS

-37 TNTNTNTNV
+37 TNTNV
-46 SNGVTASDINADDIF
+46 SNGTTASDINVDDIF

-69 TQEEVKPVSN
+69 TQEEVKPVNN
-79 DYNNSNINEPAKDDT
+79 DYNNSNINEQAKDNT
-94 ASLSVEDVF
+94 VPLSVEDVF
-103 GSSFDTD
+103 GNTD
-110 NSQTS
+110 NNQIS
-115 VSSDENKTTLGI
+115 VSSDENKATLGI

-133 SETTASNVTDFSNKE
+133 SETTASNVSNKE

-168 SDHLQENNGDVLPSV
+168 SEHLQENNGDVLQSV

-190 IKETVGNDASNV
+190 IKETVGNDANNV
-202 VSPFEV
+202 VNPFEV
-208 NLGSNEPTNNVNS
+208 NLGSNEPTNNGNS
-221 DSSIVNQNISPINNG
+221 DSSIVNQSISPVNNG

-275 ANPLNTVT
+275 ANSLNTVT
-283 SQGENSIQDVNSVPS
+283 NQEENSIQDVNNVPS

-314 VVKETA
+314 VVKE
-320 STDSTENLENA
+320 SVSTENSENA

-355 ETFGSATAPVLE
+355 ETFGSDAAPVLE
-367 SPTSMEL
+367 PKTSMEL

-380 SANANLEQNFEASN
+380 
-394 DLSSANANINQE
+394 NANINQE
-406 PISQD
+406 SIPQA
-411 VNTPVEPVADT
+411 VNTPVEPVADI
-422 NTVSNIENT
+422 NTVSNIENI
-431 NPVNNGIV
+431 NPV
-439 NDNSVSANNF
+439 NNF

-469 QAINLENNVAVNSNG
+469 QAINLENNVAVNSNE
-484 NVNIESTGNNNPVE
+484 NV
-498 INSNVS
+498 
-504 SDNTNNA
+504 
-511 NYQNAL
+511 L
-517 KEVNSNLLDNQNT
+517 KEVNSNLLNNQNI

-536 LNPEPTLNA
+536 LNPEPTLNT

-566 TPSVVDNNTTTSD
+566 TPSVVDNNTTTGDS
-579 GGKKN
+579 GKKN

-592 MLIIIVVISVGVIVL
+592 MLIIIVIVSIVVIVL
-607 RRNELMEFFQT
+607 RRNELMGFFQT

>member
-14 GSSFIQNNETTSN
+14 GSSFIQNNETTSS
-27 QMPAN
+27 QMPAS

-37 TNTNTNTNV
+37 TNTNV
-46 SNGVTASDINADDIF
+46 SNGTTASDINADDIF

-79 DYNNSNINEPAKDDT
+79 DYNNSNINEQAKDNT
-94 ASLSVEDVF
+94 VPLNVEDVF
-103 GSSFDTD
+103 GNTD
-110 NSQTS
+110 NNQTT
-115 VSSDENKTTLGI
+115 VSSDGNKATLGI

-133 SETTASNVTDFSNKE
+133 SETTASNVSSKE
-148 LESNNELTALALDAF
+148 LESSNELTALALDAF
-163 TNMTS
+163 TSMTS
-168 SDHLQENNGDVLPSV
+168 SDHLQENNQSV

-202 VSPFEV
+202 VNPFEV
-208 NLGSNEPTNNVNS
+208 NLGSNEPTDNGNS
-221 DSSIVNQNISPINNG
+221 DSSIVNQSISPINNG

-265 NVYSGDGTSQ
+265 NVYSGDGISQ

-283 SQGENSIQDVNSVPS
+283 NQGENSIQDANNVPS

-314 VVKETA
+314 VVKE
-320 STDSTENLENA
+320 SVSTENSESA

-355 ETFGSATAPVLE
+355 ETFGSDTAPVLE
-367 SPTSMEL
+367 SPASMEL

-380 SANANLEQNFEASN
+380 
-394 DLSSANANINQE
+394 NANINQE
-406 PISQD
+406 SIPQA
-411 VNTPVEPVADT
+411 VNTPVEPVADI

-456 PAMNTDISNNSSN
+456 PAMNTDISNDSSN
-469 QAINLENNVAVNSNG
+469 QAINLENNVAVNSNE
-484 NVNIESTGNNNPVE
+484 NVNPEITGNNNPVE

-511 NYQNAL
+511 NYQNVL

-536 LNPEPTLNA
+536 LNPEQTLNA

-566 TPSVVDNNTTTSD
+566 TPGVVDNNTTTGDS
-579 GGKKN
+579 GKKN

-592 MLIIIVVISVGVIVL
+592 MLIIIVVVSAVVIVL
-607 RRNELMEFFQT
+607 RRNELMGFFQT

>member
-9 VIDFD
+9 VMDFD

-27 QMPAN
+27 QMPAS

-37 TNTNTNTNV
+37 TNTNV
-46 SNGVTASDINADDIF
+46 SNGTTASDINVDDIF

-69 TQEEVKPVSN
+69 TQEEVKPVNN
-79 DYNNSNINEPAKDDT
+79 DYNNSNINEQAKDNT
-94 ASLSVEDVF
+94 VPLSVEDVF
-103 GSSFDTD
+103 GNTD
-110 NSQTS
+110 NNQTT
-115 VSSDENKTTLGI
+115 VSSDENKAALSI
-127 DANLNN
+127 DGNLNN

-168 SDHLQENNGDVLPSV
+168 SEHLQENNQSV

-190 IKETVGNDASNV
+190 IKETVGNDVSNV
-202 VSPFEV
+202 INPFEV
-208 NLGSNEPTNNVNS
+208 NLGSNEPTNNGNS
-221 DSSIVNQNISPINNG
+221 DSSIVNQSISPVNNG

-275 ANPLNTVT
+275 ANSLNTVT
-283 SQGENSIQDVNSVPS
+283 NQGENSIQDVNNVPL

-308 SLDNQF
+308 SLNNQF
-314 VVKETA
+314 VVKK
-320 STDSTENLENA
+320 SVSTENSENA

-355 ETFGSATAPVLE
+355 ETFGSDAAPVLE
-367 SPTSMEL
+367 PKKSMEL

-380 SANANLEQNFEASN
+380 
-394 DLSSANANINQE
+394 NANINQE
-406 PISQD
+406 SIPQA
-411 VNTPVEPVADT
+411 VNTPVEPVADI
-422 NTVSNIENT
+422 NTVSNIENI
-431 NPVNNGIV
+431 NPV
-439 NDNSVSANNF
+439 NNF

-469 QAINLENNVAVNSNG
+469 QAINLENNVAVNSNE
-484 NVNIESTGNNNPVE
+484 NV
-498 INSNVS
+498 
-504 SDNTNNA
+504 
-511 NYQNAL
+511 L
-517 KEVNSNLLDNQNT
+517 KEVNSNLLNNQNI

-536 LNPEPTLNA
+536 LNPEPTLNT

-566 TPSVVDNNTTTSD
+566 TPSVVDNNTTTGDS
-579 GGKKN
+579 GKKN

-592 MLIIIVVISVGVIVL
+592 MLIIIVIVSAVVIVL
-607 RRNELMEFFQT
+607 RRNELMGFFQT

>member
-27 QMPAN
+27 QMPAS

-37 TNTNTNTNV
+37 TNTNV
-46 SNGVTASDINADDIF
+46 SDGTTASDINADDIF

-79 DYNNSNINEPAKDDT
+79 DYNNSNINEQAKDNT
-94 ASLSVEDVF
+94 VPLSVEDVF
-103 GSSFDTD
+103 GNTD
-110 NSQTS
+110 NNQTT
-115 VSSDENKTTLGI
+115 VSSDGNKATLGI

-133 SETTASNVTDFSNKE
+133 SETTNSNVTDFSNKE
-148 LESNNELTALALDAF
+148 LESSNELTALALDAF

-168 SDHLQENNGDVLPSV
+168 SDHLQENNQSV

-202 VSPFEV
+202 VNPFEV
-208 NLGSNEPTNNVNS
+208 NLGSNEPTNNGNS
-221 DSSIVNQNISPINNG
+221 DSSIVNQSISPANNG

-275 ANPLNTVT
+275 ANSLNTVT
-283 SQGENSIQDVNSVPS
+283 NQGKNSIQDVNIVPS

-314 VVKETA
+314 VVKEA
-320 STDSTENLENA
+320 VSTENSENT

-342 ANLTDNGNLSVTN
+342 ANLTDNGNLSATN
-355 ETFGSATAPVLE
+355 ETFGSDTAPVLE
-367 SPTSMEL
+367 SKTSMEL

-380 SANANLEQNFEASN
+380 
-394 DLSSANANINQE
+394 NANINQE
-406 PISQD
+406 SIPQA
-411 VNTPVEPVADT
+411 VNTPVEPVADI

-484 NVNIESTGNNNPVE
+484 NVNPEITGNNNPVE

-511 NYQNAL
+511 NYQNVL
-517 KEVNSNLLDNQNT
+517 KEVNSNLLDNQNI

-536 LNPEPTLNA
+536 LNQEPTLNA

-566 TPSVVDNNTTTSD
+566 TSGVVDNNTTTGDS
-579 GGKKN
+579 GKKN

-592 MLIIIVVISVGVIVL
+592 MLIIIVVVSAVVIVL
-607 RRNELMEFFQT
+607 RRNELMGFFQT

>member
-1 MSNENNNG
+1 
-9 VIDFD
+9 
-14 GSSFIQNNETTSN
+14 
-27 QMPAN
+27 
-32 SEVAN
+32 
-37 TNTNTNTNV
+37 
-46 SNGVTASDINADDIF
+46 
-61 GTWNDASS
+61 
-69 TQEEVKPVSN
+69 
-79 DYNNSNINEPAKDDT
+79 
-94 ASLSVEDVF
+94 
-103 GSSFDTD
+103 
-110 NSQTS
+110 
-115 VSSDENKTTLGI
+115 
-127 DANLNN
+127 
-133 SETTASNVTDFSNKE
+133 
-148 LESNNELTALALDAF
+148 
-163 TNMTS
+163 MTS
-168 SDHLQENNGDVLPSV
+168 SDHLQENNQSV

-190 IKETVGNDASNV
+190 IKETVGNDVNNV
-202 VSPFEV
+202 VNPFEV
-208 NLGSNEPTNNVNS
+208 NLGSNEPSNS
-221 DSSIVNQNISPINNG
+221 DSSIVNQSISPANNG

-283 SQGENSIQDVNSVPS
+283 NQGENSIQDVNNVPS

-314 VVKETA
+314 VVKE
-320 STDSTENLENA
+320 SVSTENSENT

-342 ANLTDNGNLSVTN
+342 ANLTDNGNLSVTD

-380 SANANLEQNFEASN
+380 SANANLEQNFGAAN

-431 NPVNNGIV
+431 NPVNNEIV
-439 NDNSVSANNF
+439 NANSVSVNNF

-469 QAINLENNVAVNSNG
+469 QAINLENNVAVNSDG

-504 SDNTNNA
+504 SDNTNNV
-511 NYQNAL
+511 NYQNVL

-566 TPSVVDNNTTTSD
+566 TPGVVDNNTTTGDS
-579 GGKKN
+579 GKKN

-592 MLIIIVVISVGVIVL
+592 MLIIIVAISVGVIVL

>member
-9 VIDFD
+9 VMDFD

-27 QMPAN
+27 QMPAS

-37 TNTNTNTNV
+37 TNTNV
-46 SNGVTASDINADDIF
+46 SNGTTASDINADDIF

-69 TQEEVKPVSN
+69 TQEEVKPVNN
-79 DYNNSNINEPAKDDT
+79 DYNNSNINEQAKDNT
-94 ASLSVEDVF
+94 VPLNVEDVF
-103 GSSFDTD
+103 GNTD
-110 NSQTS
+110 NNQIS
-115 VSSDENKTTLGI
+115 VSSDENKAALSI
-127 DANLNN
+127 DGNLNN
-133 SETTASNVTDFSNKE
+133 SEKTASNVTDFSNKE

-168 SDHLQENNGDVLPSV
+168 SEHLQENNQSV
-183 GSEVQPE
+183 GLEVQPE
-190 IKETVGNDASNV
+190 IKETVGNDVSNV
-202 VSPFEV
+202 INPFEV
-208 NLGSNEPTNNVNS
+208 NLGSNEPTNNGNS
-221 DSSIVNQNISPINNG
+221 DSSIVNQSISPVNNG

-248 FNAFMVQENN
+248 FNAFMVKENN

-275 ANPLNTVT
+275 ANSLNAVT
-283 SQGENSIQDVNSVPS
+283 NQGENSIQDVNNVPL

-314 VVKETA
+314 VVKE
-320 STDSTENLENA
+320 SVSTENSENA

-355 ETFGSATAPVLE
+355 ETFGSDAAPVLE
-367 SPTSMEL
+367 PKTSMEL

-380 SANANLEQNFEASN
+380 
-394 DLSSANANINQE
+394 NANINQE
-406 PISQD
+406 SIPQA
-411 VNTPVEPVADT
+411 VNTPVEPVADI

-431 NPVNNGIV
+431 NPV
-439 NDNSVSANNF
+439 NNF

-469 QAINLENNVAVNSNG
+469 QAINLENNVAVNSNE
-484 NVNIESTGNNNPVE
+484 NV
-498 INSNVS
+498 
-504 SDNTNNA
+504 
-511 NYQNAL
+511 L
-517 KEVNSNLLDNQNT
+517 KEVNSNLLNNQNI

-536 LNPEPTLNA
+536 LNPEPTLNT

-566 TPSVVDNNTTTSD
+566 TPSVVDNNTTTGDS
-579 GGKKN
+579 GKKN

-592 MLIIIVVISVGVIVL
+592 MLIIIVIVSIVVIVL
-607 RRNELMEFFQT
+607 RRNELMGFFQT

>member
-9 VIDFD
+9 VMDFD

-27 QMPAN
+27 QMPAS

-37 TNTNTNTNV
+37 TNTNV
-46 SNGVTASDINADDIF
+46 SNGTTASDINVDDIF

-69 TQEEVKPVSN
+69 TQEEVKPVNN
-79 DYNNSNINEPAKDDT
+79 DYNNSNINEQAKDNT
-94 ASLSVEDVF
+94 VPLSVEDVF
-103 GSSFDTD
+103 GNTD
-110 NSQTS
+110 NNQIS
-115 VSSDENKTTLGI
+115 VSSDENKAALSI
-127 DANLNN
+127 DGNLNN
-133 SETTASNVTDFSNKE
+133 SETTASNVGNKE

-168 SDHLQENNGDVLPSV
+168 SEHLQENNQSV

-190 IKETVGNDASNV
+190 IKETVGNDVSNV
-202 VSPFEV
+202 INPFGV
-208 NLGSNEPTNNVNS
+208 NLGSNEPTNNGNS
-221 DSSIVNQNISPINNG
+221 DSSIVNQSISPVNNG

-248 FNAFMVQENN
+248 FNAFMVKENN

-283 SQGENSIQDVNSVPS
+283 NQGENSIQDVNNVPS

-314 VVKETA
+314 VVKE
-320 STDSTENLENA
+320 SVSTENSENA

-355 ETFGSATAPVLE
+355 ETFGSDAAPVLE
-367 SPTSMEL
+367 PKTSMEL

-380 SANANLEQNFEASN
+380 
-394 DLSSANANINQE
+394 NANINQE
-406 PISQD
+406 SVPQA
-411 VNTPVEPVADT
+411 VNTPVEPVADI
-422 NTVSNIENT
+422 NTVSNIENI
-431 NPVNNGIV
+431 NPV
-439 NDNSVSANNF
+439 NNF

-469 QAINLENNVAVNSNG
+469 QAINLENNVAVNSNE
-484 NVNIESTGNNNPVE
+484 NV
-498 INSNVS
+498 
-504 SDNTNNA
+504 
-511 NYQNAL
+511 L
-517 KEVNSNLLDNQNT
+517 KEVNSNLLNNQNI

-536 LNPEPTLNA
+536 LNPEPTLNT

-566 TPSVVDNNTTTSD
+566 TPSVVDNNTTTGDS
-579 GGKKN
+579 GKKN

-592 MLIIIVVISVGVIVL
+592 MLIIIVVVSIVVIVL
-607 RRNELMEFFQT
+607 RRNELMGFFQT

>member
-1 MSNENNNG
+1 MINENNNG
-9 VIDFD
+9 VMDFD

-27 QMPAN
+27 QMPAS

-37 TNTNTNTNV
+37 TNTNV
-46 SNGVTASDINADDIF
+46 SNGTTASDINADDIF

-69 TQEEVKPVSN
+69 TQEEVKPVNN
-79 DYNNSNINEPAKDDT
+79 DYNNSNINEQAKDNT
-94 ASLSVEDVF
+94 VPLSVEDVF

-110 NSQTS
+110 NNQIS
-115 VSSDENKTTLGI
+115 VSSDENKATLSI
-127 DANLNN
+127 DGNLNN
-133 SETTASNVTDFSNKE
+133 SETTASNVSNKE

-168 SDHLQENNGDVLPSV
+168 SEHLQENNQSV

-190 IKETVGNDASNV
+190 IKETVGNDVSNV
-202 VSPFEV
+202 INPFEV
-208 NLGSNEPTNNVNS
+208 NLGSNEPTNNGNS
-221 DSSIVNQNISPINNG
+221 DSSIVNQSISPVNNG

-248 FNAFMVQENN
+248 FNAFMVKENN

-275 ANPLNTVT
+275 ANSLNTVT
-283 SQGENSIQDVNSVPS
+283 NQGENSIQDVNNVPL

-314 VVKETA
+314 VVKE
-320 STDSTENLENA
+320 SVSTENSENA

-355 ETFGSATAPVLE
+355 ETFGSDAAPVLE
-367 SPTSMEL
+367 PKTSMEL

-380 SANANLEQNFEASN
+380 
-394 DLSSANANINQE
+394 NANINQE
-406 PISQD
+406 SIPQA
-411 VNTPVEPVADT
+411 VNTPVEPVADI

-431 NPVNNGIV
+431 NPV
-439 NDNSVSANNF
+439 NNF

-469 QAINLENNVAVNSNG
+469 QAINLENNVAVNSNE
-484 NVNIESTGNNNPVE
+484 NV
-498 INSNVS
+498 
-504 SDNTNNA
+504 
-511 NYQNAL
+511 L
-517 KEVNSNLLDNQNT
+517 KEVNSNLLNNQNI

-536 LNPEPTLNA
+536 LNPEPTLNT

-566 TPSVVDNNTTTSD
+566 TPSVVDNNTTTGDS
-579 GGKKN
+579 GKKN

-592 MLIIIVVISVGVIVL
+592 MLIIIVVVSIVVIVL
-607 RRNELMEFFQT
+607 RRNELMGFFQT